1 MNRHS
6 VMAIA
11 LVAAASFG
19 SAAMSAPVGDPD
31 SLAIKSMTVRY
42 DAAAITDHKAAEKLF
57 FRIRL
62 AAEEVCRVAS
72 YPLGYELWD
81 EHACAANAVDE
92 AVREADLPALNRY
105 YSRGSGETL
114 VIRR

>member
-1 MNRHS
+1 MKTHS
-6 VMAIA
+6 VLA

-19 SAAMSAPVGDPD
+19 SAALAAPVVEDPD

-42 DAAAITDHKAAEKLF
+42 DAAAITDSKSAEKLF

-62 AAEEVCRVAS
+62 AAEEVCRLAS
-72 YPLGYELWD
+72 YPRGYEMWD
-81 EHACAANAVDE
+81 EHACEVDAVAE
-92 AVREADLPALNRY
+92 AVREADLPALDRY